1 MNKGIEILAPVGSFQ
16 SLKAAVLNGANAV
29 YLGGKLFNA
38 RHYASNFSNEELL
51 EAVRYAHLRDV
62 KVYVTVNILMD
73 ESEIEDALDYVTFLY
88 EIGVDA
94 IIVQDLGFAMLV
106 KDMIPNMPLHA
117 STQMTV
123 NNLEGVKYLEALGFE
138 RVVLA
143 RETPIEEIKY
153 IKANSNVE
161 LEGFI
166 HGALCISY
174 SGQCLMSSLIGGRS
188 GNRGTCAQPCR
199 MEYTVLDE
207 EDKALKNWDS
217 GYYLSTKDLNTL
229 EHIKEIIDGG
239 IVSLK
244 IEGRM
249 KRPEYVATVVKT
261 YRKALDLG
269 SEYITREDK
278 ADVKQ
283 IFNREF
289 TKGVGLGDFGRS
301 FVSTDRPDNRGVT
314 IGKISNWSKKGIVL
328 HIYNDLNI
336 GDGLEWQDQKGNM
349 TGYKVDKNYK
359 KGEKV
364 HIPFAPDGQI
374 GGEVRRTLS
383 SRLMEDAQDTFE
395 NIDKEHF
402 IHLDASLNI
411 DQAPILRAYMRDI
424 VVEVTGDES
433 VQKANKAPLTK
444 EKVFDQLSKLGNTT
458 FKIKS
463 ININL
468 DENAFI
474 PVSKLNEL
482 RRSMVIELEERLL
495 EKFQRPEFNK
505 EYYDHKKSSLFEKK
519 AKRISKPKLS
529 IKVSNQK
536 QFDQLNLEKVDRV
549 YISFNDNLMNN
560 ILTLRRNSIEVFY
573 WTDKILYSH
582 DLDKALRTIKPVED
596 FLDGISVSN
605 IGSFEFFKDNFKLG
619 IHCDIGL
626 NVFNSVT
633 ADHLSQSGANS
644 VTLSPELNLKQIKK
658 ISNKFNLPL
667 EGIVYGY
674 LPSMILKNCPMATF
688 KGCKD
693 DSQCESCN
701 FAHGYKLKDRMGK
714 TFMMERFEGYSTIYN
729 SVPLFLLD
737 KLQDVVNTGID
748 ILRLDF
754 TVEGDIEEIQ
764 SYYYD
769 SLNNNMDR
777 EAIKNYVE
785 GFKEKSEV
793 TNGHYYR
800 GVL

>member
-51 EAVRYAHLRDV
+51 EAVRYAHLRDA

-153 IKANSNVE
+153 IKANSNIE

-269 SEYITREDK
+269 SEYITPEDK

-395 NIDKEHF
+395 NRDKEHF
-402 IHLDASLNI
+402 IHLDTSLNI
-411 DQAPILRAYMRDI
+411 DQAPILRAYMKDI

-433 VQKANKAPLTK
+433 VQKAYKAPLTK

-658 ISNKFNLPL
+658 ISNKLNLPL

>member
-395 NIDKEHF
+395 NRDKEHF